1 VTDQQPD
8 YPAILR
14 GMWRRHK
21 RLVALTFLG
30 LAVPLLALVYAASR
44 PLFEASAT
52 VVLDTAPVERL
63 PYFRD
68 VARDNSTTHA
78 LVLKSRALSEAVI
91 EALPKESLD
100 DLLQHPLHTDYAQL
114 ALNRIRRWLGRP
126 VQEPSPQARALGELR
141 SGRMEFLPVEP
152 VEKNGNRVMIIKAV
166 ASSPRVAMD
175 LVNTHVQA
183 LLNLTKSSDQE
194 DAKSMRDFLEKQ
206 TQQVREQL
214 AQSEVAV
221 TRFQQQKGR
230 LTLGSQSELDLAK
243 LTQAEAA
250 LAEAKASR
258 QFLAARAASLRQVL
272 SGAAREGGRRGS
284 GLQTQMQAF
293 ARAQDRL
300 QQLENKLAD
309 LRERYTEAHPL
320 VQVTLEQ
327 VTSEQGRL
335 ARMARELPSV
345 PADQARTA
353 MLGATTQDRADL
365 QRQLV
370 GLQADDA
377 GLQKRIDTLEAE
389 VVRLRSGLRSLSREE
404 LQFGGLLRNV
414 EAQRN
419 LLTVFQDKLMAARI
433 RDQANQGAIRIIDAA
448 SFPLQASHARTVR
461 YALMVLALSAGLALL
476 VAGGVEFWHQP
487 LETETDVR
495 KTTGLPTLG
504 CIGTL
509 GPRPRAAGPRRDTGL
524 PLIVAAGPGGPGVHV
539 DLYRAIRATIET
551 ECLKEPFRS
560 ILISS
565 PGPAE
570 GKSTTTLNLAHV
582 FQEFGR
588 RVLVV
593 DADLRRPSLHRALGL
608 GNTPGLVDALTGSAT
623 FEQVARPLP
632 SGVVVIPGQFTRQD
646 AGSLL
651 ASTRLREML
660 AAARSRF
667 DLVLVDSAPIL
678 AVPDNL
684 LLLTHIERVILVAR
698 ASHTSKRDLLRAQH
712 HIQQADARILGV
724 VLNEVHR
731 SDVEYLRP
739 RYRRYYPQPDGPP
752 AATGPAA
759 ARARRQEAGMIG
771 QHTGRAGRE
780 GES

>member
-8 YPAILR
+8 YLAILR

-21 RLVALTFLG
+21 RLAALTFLA
-30 LAVPLLALVYAASR
+30 LAIPLLAVLYATSR
-44 PLFEASAT
+44 PLYEASGT

-68 VARDNSTTHA
+68 VARDNSTTYA

-91 EALPKESLD
+91 AALPKESFEELVRN
-100 DLLQHPLHTDYAQL
+100 PLHQDYAQG
-114 ALNRIRRWLGRP
+114 ALNTVRRWLGKP

-141 SGRMEFLPVEP
+141 SGRMEFVPL
-152 VEKNGNRVMIIKAV
+152 EKEREGNRVVTIKAV
-166 ASSPRVAMD
+166 ASSPRVAME
-175 LVNTHVQA
+175 LVNTHVQV
-183 LLNLTKSSDQE
+183 LLNMTKSSDRE
-194 DAKSMRDFLEKQ
+194 DAKVMREFLEKQ

-214 AQSEVAV
+214 AQSEVTV

-230 LTLGSQSELDLAK
+230 LTLGSQSEMDLAK

-258 QFLAARAASLRQVL
+258 QFLTARAASLRQVL
-272 SGAAREGGRRGS
+272 SGSGGAGRRAS
-284 GLQTQMQAF
+284 SAQVQMQAF
-293 ARAQDRL
+293 AKAQDRL
-300 QQLENKLAD
+300 QQLETKLAD

-320 VQVTLEQ
+320 VQVTSEQ
-327 VTSEQGRL
+327 VASEQARL

-345 PADQARTA
+345 PPDQGRAA
-353 MLGATTQDRADL
+353 LFGATPQDRTEI

-389 VVRLRSGLRSLSREE
+389 VLRLRSGLRALSRDEM
-404 LQFGGLLRNV
+404 QFGNLLRNV

-419 LLTVFQDKLMAARI
+419 LLAVFQDKLMAARI
-433 RDQANQGAIRIIDAA
+433 RDQASQGAIRIIDSAT
-448 SFPLQASHARTVR
+448 FPMQASHARTVR
-461 YALMVLALSAGLALL
+461 YALLILALSAGMAVL
-476 VAGGVEFWHQP
+476 VAGGVEFWRQP
-487 LETETDVR
+487 VETPSDVE
-495 KTTGLPTLG
+495 KTAGLPTLG
-504 CIGTL
+504 CVGIL
-509 GPRPRAAGPRRDTGL
+509 GSRTRAARPAGDAGL
-524 PLIVAAGPGGPGVHV
+524 PLLLGAGPTPAVHA
-539 DLYRAIRATIET
+539 DLYRAIRAGIET
-551 ECLKEPFRS
+551 ECLKQPFRS
-560 ILISS
+560 ILVSS

-608 GNTPGLVDALTGSAT
+608 GNSPGLVDALTGSAT
-623 FEQVARPLP
+623 FDQVARPLP
-632 SGVVVIPGQFTRQD
+632 SGVVVIPGQYTRQD

-651 ASTRLREML
+651 ASPRLQEIL
-660 AAARSRF
+660 AAARARF

-684 LLLTHIERVILVAR
+684 LLLTHVERVLLVAR
-698 ASHTSKRDLLRAQH
+698 ASHTSKRDLLRAQRLIEH
-712 HIQQADARILGV
+712 AEVRILGV

-731 SDVEYLRP
+731 RDVEYLKP
-739 RYRRYYPQPDGPP
+739 RYRRYYRQPEG
-752 AATGPAA
+752 AA
-759 ARARRQEAGMIG
+759 AAGRHSAEGARRAER
-771 QHTGRAGRE
+771 RA
-780 GES
+780 S